1 MRTIRWFIF
10 VLLLMLAACGGQTEA
25 PASDVDVNAVEVN
38 AEVLELPAD
47 VDAQTVAAV
56 KERDDVLVLDV
67 REQWEYDAGHIPDIT
82 HIPMGEIQNRLN
94 EIPTDKTVIVTCQSG
109 GRSSQITN
117 FLRENGYE
125 DVHNMTGGIV
135 SWQNSG
141 LPVEK

>member
-1 MRTIRWFIF
+1 MRTIHCFIF

-25 PASDVDVNAVEVN
+25 PASVADVN
-38 AEVLELPAD
+38 AEVLELPGD

-67 REQWEYDAGHIPDIT
+67 REQWEYDAGHIPNIT

-94 EIPTDKTVIVTCQSG
+94 EIPTDKTVIITCQSG

-117 FLRENGYE
+117 LLRENGYNN
-125 DVHNMTGGIV
+125 VHNMTGGIV

>member
-1 MRTIRWFIF
+1 MRTNRWFIF

-25 PASDVDVNAVEVN
+25 PASVADVN

-82 HIPMGEIQNRLN
+82 HIPMGEIANRLN

-117 FLRENGYE
+117 LLRENGYD